1 MSLVVGTRLMG
12 ACGQKGCV
20 VTGLFVV
27 FEGADGTGKSTQ
39 VASVAAAL
47 RKVGHDVVVTR
58 EPGGSDVAET
68 LRALVLDPA
77 TQIDDMTETLIFAA
91 ARSDHIAKTI
101 LPALEAGKIVISD
114 RFVGSSIAYQSA
126 GRGVSEEAVA
136 DINLY
141 ATGKL
146 TPDVT
151 VVLDLDPT
159 VAGDRRDGR
168 GDAVDRMESA
178 PDGFQEAV
186 RASFLA
192 QVAAAPERHLLM
204 DAAQDPDTITT
215 HILTH
220 LETTHGVHL

>member
-1 MSLVVGTRLMG
+1 MG
-12 ACGQKGCV
+12 AYGQKGCV

-47 RKVGHDVVVTR
+47 REVGHEVVVTR
-58 EPGGSDVAET
+58 EPGGSDVAEA
-68 LRALVLDPA
+68 LRSLVLDPR
-77 TQIDDMTETLIFAA
+77 THIDDMTETLIFAA
-91 ARSDHIAKTI
+91 ARADHIAKTI
-101 LPALEAGKIVISD
+101 TPALGAGKIVISD

-136 DINLY
+136 DINVY

-159 VAGDRRDGR
+159 VAGNRRDDR
-168 GDAVDRMESA
+168 GKAVDRMESA
-178 PDGFQEAV
+178 PDGFQKAV

-192 QVAAAPERHLLM
+192 QAEAAPERHLLV
-204 DAAQDPDTITT
+204 DAAQDPDTVTT